1 MISDQ
6 LENYE
11 DQVRSDLVNCD
22 ARTLDFMAEHMDLKS
37 LLVVYA
43 RDGFKAACDRL
54 ASEYEECL
62 TMLAAEREA
71 EADGS
76 YAEEQWLDNKQR
88 AIDMNMERSA

>member
-1 MISDQ
+1 MITDH
-6 LENYE
+6 LEIYE

-22 ARTLDFMAEHMDLKS
+22 ARTLDYMAEHMDLKS

-43 RDGFKAACDRL
+43 RDGFQAACDRL

-71 EADGS
+71 EADWDDG
-76 YAEEQWLDNKQR
+76 ADEAWLDNRDR
-88 AIDMNMERSA
+88 ARDCNAER

>member
-11 DQVRSDLVNCD
+11 DQVRSDLINCD
-22 ARTLDFMAEHMDLKS
+22 QRTLDFIAQHMDLRG
-37 LLVVYA
+37 LLVTYA
-43 RDGFKAACDRL
+43 RDGFQAAADLL
-54 ASEYEECL
+54 AQEYEDTV

-76 YAEEQWLDNKQR
+76 YAEEQWLDNRDR
-88 AIDMNMERSA
+88 ARDMNMER

>member
-11 DQVRSDLVNCD
+11 EQVRSDLINCD
-22 ARTLDFMAEHMDLKS
+22 QRTLDFISKNMDVRS

-43 RDGFKAACDRL
+43 RDGFQAAADLL
-54 ASEYEECL
+54 AQEYEAAV

-76 YAEEQWLDNKQR
+76 YAEEQWLDNRDR
-88 AIDMNMERSA
+88 ARDMNMER